1 MGKTIQTIALILSDY
16 EKDVRKCT
24 LVLAP
29 TVALIQW
36 KNEIQKFTT
45 GIKVLV
51 FHGASRID
59 NTKEM
64 MEYDV
69 VLTSYGIME
78 SSFRREIKGFLK
90 KGVLHKEDSLIHK
103 MKWHRV
109 ILDECHAIK
118 DRGSNQAKAA
128 FALTSKYKWALSGTP
143 LQNRVG
149 ELYSLIRF
157 LGADPFAYYFC
168 KKCDCKSLHWLSNKG
183 PCSVSLHQPSLSSA
197 DPNLITNSQACS
209 HSGMQHVCY
218 VSHFFT
224 SLLPHC

>member
-16 EKDVRKCT
+16 SKDDRKTT

-36 KNEIQKFTT
+36 KNEISKFTN

-51 FHGASRID
+51 FHGASRAD
-59 NTKEM
+59 NVKELLK
-64 MEYDV
+64 YDV

-78 SSFRREIKGFLK
+78 SSYRREIKGFMK
-90 KGVLHKEDSLIHK
+90 KGQLHKEDSIIHK

-157 LGADPFAYYFC
+157 LGVDPFAFYFC
-168 KKCDCKSLHWLSNKG
+168 KKCDCKSLHWLCTKG
-183 PCSVSLHQPSLSSA
+183 
-197 DPNLITNSQACS
+197 ACTECH

-218 VSHFFT
+218 VSRHPFLSHSFAFQ
-224 SLLPHC
+224 SLC